1 MSADEDG
8 SPQPKAG
15 GVKAMLAALNKKNA
29 DSHVVL
35 PDGSVPKRSWKPPP
49 KKDAPPDAPALDS
62 TPQKPALRPT
72 PGNSRGA
79 SNSGTE
85 KSSPAMKTGAPPSS
99 GDLSQDE
106 LAKVRAE
113 VAARRNA
120 GGAPPG
126 PAIKHHS
133 RFIT

>member
-1 MSADEDG
+1 MADDEV

-49 KKDAPPDAPALDS
+49 KKDVPSGSNPPPDN
-62 TPQKPALRPT
+62 TPQKPSLQPT
-72 PGNSRGA
+72 PGSSRGA
-79 SNSGTE
+79 SNHRTE
-85 KSSPAMKTGAPPSS
+85 NNSPAMQPAAPPTS
-99 GDLSQDE
+99 GDLSQDD
-106 LAKVRAE
+106 LTRVRAE
-113 VAARRNA
+113 VAARRNVA

-126 PAIKHHS
+126 AERSHLS
-133 RFIT
+133 